1 MSLDEVV
8 ARARVNRER
17 LVWVL
22 PAAYT
27 MGWVIYVAMS
37 DQWQRVLDTWRTG
50 LTMLFGSFVAGSTP
64 QGGGAVAFP
73 VFTKILEITGPVAR
87 TFSLSIQATGM
98 VMAAM
103 TIIIAGRAID
113 RRAIAIGTAGGL
125 VGFMIG
131 AFVLSDPSTLWWEP
145 RIAGP
150 YIKVGFTIAIAAM
163 AMVVYR
169 CFSGGASGHDGV
181 EQWTRRSVGTLFLFS
196 IAGGTASALA
206 GSGADVF
213 LFLFLVM
220 IAGSHP
226 RVGIPTSIITMAL
239 ISIAG
244 FVLFGLVD
252 GQLATTLNNNGDV
265 VQVGDTLIDPP
276 LAGDRF
282 DLFGIWLG
290 ATVIVVWGAP
300 FGAWVASVLSERAL
314 IRFVAG
320 MAIAEVISTMIFLE
334 PLRTDTTLLLF
345 GVVGLVSAFI
355 AVELLGRGRSWIM
368 AAPAQPETGDATSLH
383 REDELTH

>member
-1 MSLDEVV
+1 MLSDRV
-8 ARARVNRER
+8 AAPPRVNRER
-17 LVWVL
+17 LVWIL
-22 PAAYT
+22 PATYT
-27 MGWVIYVAMS
+27 VGWVIYVVMS
-37 DQWQRVLDTWRTG
+37 DQWQRVLDTWRTA

-73 VFTKILEITGPVAR
+73 VFTKVLEITGPVAR

-103 TIIIAGRAID
+103 TILIAGRAID

-125 VGFMIG
+125 VGFAFG
-131 AFVLSDPSTLWWEP
+131 AFALSDSSTLWWEP
-145 RIAGP
+145 RIPGP

-169 CFSGGASGHDGV
+169 CFAGGASGHEGIK
-181 EQWTRRSVGTLFLFS
+181 QWTRRSAGVLFVFS
-196 IAGGTASALA
+196 LAGGTASALA

-220 IAGSHP
+220 IAGTHP

-239 ISIAG
+239 ISVAG
-244 FVLFGLVD
+244 LVLFGLID
-252 GQLATTLNNNGDV
+252 GHLATTLNDAGDV
-265 VQVGDTLIDPP
+265 VQVGGTSVDPP

-300 FGAWVASVLSERAL
+300 FGAWVASVLGERAL
-314 IRFVAG
+314 IRFVGG
-320 MAIAEVISTMIFLE
+320 MAVAEVITTMIFLE
-334 PLRTDTTLLLF
+334 PLRTDRMLLTF
-345 GVVGLVSAFI
+345 GVLGLISAFV
-355 AVELLGRGRSWIM
+355 AVELLARRRSWIM
-368 AAPAQPETGDATSLH
+368 ATPPSG
-383 REDELTH
+383 R